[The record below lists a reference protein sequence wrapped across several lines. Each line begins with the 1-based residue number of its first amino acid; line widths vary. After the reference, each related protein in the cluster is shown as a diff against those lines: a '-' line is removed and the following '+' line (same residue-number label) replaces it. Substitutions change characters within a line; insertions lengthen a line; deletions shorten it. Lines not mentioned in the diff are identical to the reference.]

1 MKNLVITMALAAF
14 PLVSFAAGT
23 GDVCTGGASAKVN
36 ITAGTGEFVKRNFAA
51 QCSANVN
58 LGYSQSA
65 TALAVASGSVK
76 GKTYYHGSSEGG
88 AVTRESDC
96 AATGCGTGSLVT
108 KASAKLA
115 ASAAS
120 T

>member
-1 MKNLVITMALAAF
+1 MKNLVITMALVAL

-51 QCSANVN
+51 QCSANVT
-58 LGYSQSA
+58 LGYSQNA
-65 TALAVASGSVK
+65 TALAVASGSAK

-96 AATGCGTGSLVT
+96 AATGCGTSSLIS

-115 ASAAS
+115 ASTPS